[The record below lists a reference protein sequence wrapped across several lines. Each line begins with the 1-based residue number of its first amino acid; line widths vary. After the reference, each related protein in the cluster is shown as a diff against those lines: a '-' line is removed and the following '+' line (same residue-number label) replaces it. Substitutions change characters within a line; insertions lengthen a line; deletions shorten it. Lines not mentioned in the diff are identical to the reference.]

1 MHKESKLSNALPEV
15 KIHEKSKYTQLKILL
30 PNYMKNSVTIH
41 TIQGIQVFNSLSDE
55 VLEYNSRTSSDREFN
70 RWINPLSASVALI

>member
-1 MHKESKLSNALPEV
+1 M
-15 KIHEKSKYTQLKILL
+15 KILEKSKYIQLKILL
-30 PNYMKNSVTIH
+30 PNYIKNSVTIH

-70 RWINPLSASVALI
+70 R